1 MADRSNEYL
10 VSKRD
15 MSSPY
20 YKQYCESREARR
32 PVQTPAN
39 YRAPIMNSY
48 FDTEPEDAVNENQG
62 KKVRKEKVKRQ
73 RTKGTVKRARR
84 GFMVFLVMLFAL
96 LYVAVGAL
104 SFLQIEALDEYNSYF
119 NMFTKV
125 EEIIPE
131 GATLE
136 DIENGDV
143 EYEYVT
149 TNVGLDDIVMSFA
162 KMFMGD
168 SIEGDYYFYNEC
180 LALIDGAETMNMIAY
195 YVLPVALILGL
206 VVALRSELLGLEE
219 ILELAGFVN
228 LAEGTLLDEVTLD
241 FIVGKLFVA
250 LEDDLADLHLLLL
263 VDGDVEDDLV
273 FAGDIVALDNVDFSI
288 VITLV
293 VEVFFCQDLGA
304 VYHVGCDLCT
314 THNTQF
320 GFHVLSL

>member
-20 YKQYCESREARR
+20 YKQYCESRAARK
-32 PVQTPAN
+32 PAQTPSN
-39 YRAPIMNSY
+39 YRAPIMSSY
-48 FDTEPEDAVNENQG
+48 FDAEPEEAVNENQG

-96 LYVAVGAL
+96 LYVVVGAL

-125 EEIIPE
+125 EEVIPE

-143 EYEYVT
+143 AYEYVT
-149 TNVGLDDIVMSFA
+149 TNVGLDDIIMSFA

-195 YVLPVALILGL
+195 YVLPVALALGVVIALIFFIRAFISLCTPKRRKLFILSSVL
-206 VVALRSELLGLEE
+206 MLALSIVGIFCGFMWSGLEFGS
-219 ILELAGFVN
+219 IMLFVN
-228 LAEGTLLDEVTLD
+228 VMAPAAPLQ
-241 FIVGKLFVA
+241 VGYGYL
-250 LEDDLADLHLLLL
+250 
-263 VDGDVEDDLV
+263 
-273 FAGDIVALDNVDFSI
+273 IM
-288 VITLV
+288 T
-293 VEVFFCQDLGA
+293 
-304 VYHVGCDLCT
+304 
-314 THNTQF
+314 
-320 GFHVLSL
+320 VLSLLALVASLFAFRSKKKVQ